1 MKISDLARATD
12 TPTETI
18 RYYEREGL
26 LPAPAR
32 GDNNYRRYSAAHLQ
46 RLQVIRRSRALGLSL
61 DEVRA
66 LLAVMDEPEASCD
79 RVSALIDAHLGH
91 VAERLRE
98 LEALQ
103 QQLQA
108 LQAACHHSGPAQA
121 CGILQ
126 ELWAGTSLATAAVR
140 VHGPQEEG
148 RQG

>member
-32 GDNNYRRYSAAHLQ
+32 GDNNYRRYSTVHLQ

-61 DEVRA
+61 DEVRG
-66 LLAVMDEPEASCD
+66 LLAVMDEPDAACD
-79 RVSALIDAHLGH
+79 RVSTLIDAHLGH

-98 LEALQ
+98 LQGLQ
-103 QQLQA
+103 QQLQI
-108 LQAACHHSGPAQA
+108 LQQACQHTGSAQA
-121 CGILQ
+121 CGILRQ
-126 ELWAGTSLATAAVR
+126 LLSGAEAAGAALQ
-140 VHGPQEEG
+140 VHGPHDG
-148 RQG
+148 RPT

>member
-32 GDNNYRRYSAAHLQ
+32 GDNNYRRYSTVHLQ

-66 LLAVMDEPEASCD
+66 LLQVMDEPGASCD
-79 RVSALIDAHLGH
+79 SVSQLVDAHLGH

-98 LEALQ
+98 LQALQ
-103 QQLQA
+103 LQLQA
-108 LQAACHHSGPAQA
+108 LQARCHQTGPAQA
-121 CGILQ
+121 CGILR
-126 ELWAGTSLATAAVR
+126 ELWADGGPTGAALQ
-140 VHGPQEEG
+140 VHGPRE
-148 RQG
+148 